1 MLLMIGA
8 AILICALVLSSGR
21 VLSAFDSLVYLAV
34 GIAAFLMGAAALH
47 WHLKVGDPLPA
58 LPVLTI
64 VAVDLWLSQRH
75 HGEAIRVAQDRR
87 RVPA

>member
-1 MLLMIGA
+1 
-8 AILICALVLSSGR
+8 
-21 VLSAFDSLVYLAV
+21 
-34 GIAAFLMGAAALH
+34 
-47 WHLKVGDPLPA
+47 VGDPLPA

-75 HGEAIRVAQDRR
+75 HGEAVRVAQDRR